1 MKLSITTILIN
12 LCYVNAWTFITQHSS
27 PYLVSSTRLHGLE
40 YSKGAEIFPPCNQ
53 KDFTLADSFPE
64 NTVPP
69 RVVGILK
76 DRGFDIENMVY
87 TEDSQVKY
95 VVGSRRNFLV
105 GASGALVGGAITAIL
120 SKQVSEKLAT
130 PTIFK
135 DMSIPDAVNW
145 IDQNCD
151 RRFYHAVVSADYN
164 FLYRGISVKS
174 LQNSIHYET
183 SEKDLLEIETYGTSE
198 ALEYFQTLEMVM
210 EKDVVKPSIGDLAT
224 SSVTEANKW
233 GTAASIWPMKGSH
246 YAWFQEKGLFYPR
259 TKRISRDELIVDGK
273 DCGKDSL
280 EDALRANNCEIM
292 ISTEG
297 YLVVPVKFDSDLR
310 DALKS
315 SFIV

>member
-1 MKLSITTILIN
+1 MKLSTTTILIN
-12 LCYVNAWTFITQHSS
+12 LCYVNAWTFITQQSNPHI
-27 PYLVSSTRLHGLE
+27 VSSTRLHGLE

-69 RVVGILK
+69 SVVGILK

-95 VVGSRRNFLV
+95 GFGSRRNFLV
-105 GASGALVGGAITAIL
+105 GASGALVGGAVTAIL
-120 SKQVSEKLAT
+120 SKQASEKLENIS
-130 PTIFK
+130 IFK
-135 DMSIPDAVNW
+135 AMSIPDAVNW

-151 RRFYHAVVSADYN
+151 RRFYHAVVSANYN

-174 LQNSIHYET
+174 LQNSIHYER
-183 SEKDLLEIETYGTSE
+183 SEKDLLEIETYGTKE

-224 SSVTEANKW
+224 SSITEANKW
-233 GTAASIWPMKGSH
+233 GAAASIWPIKGSH
-246 YAWFQEKGLFYPR
+246 YAWFQDKELFYPR
-259 TKRISRDELIVDGK
+259 SKRISRDELIVDGK

-292 ISTEG
+292 ISAEG
-297 YLVVPVKFDSDLR
+297 YLVVPVSFDSDLR

>member
-1 MKLSITTILIN
+1 
-12 LCYVNAWTFITQHSS
+12 VNAWTFITQQSNPHI
-27 PYLVSSTRLHGLE
+27 VSSTRLYGLE

-69 RVVGILK
+69 SVVGILK

-95 VVGSRRNFLV
+95 GFGSRRNFLV
-105 GASGALVGGAITAIL
+105 GASGALVGGAVTAIL
-120 SKQVSEKLAT
+120 SKQASEKLENIS
-130 PTIFK
+130 IFK
-135 DMSIPDAVNW
+135 AMSIPDAVNW

-183 SEKDLLEIETYGTSE
+183 SEKDLLEIETYGTKE
-198 ALEYFQTLEMVM
+198 ALEYLQTLEMVM

-224 SSVTEANKW
+224 SSITEANKW
-233 GTAASIWPMKGSH
+233 GAAASIWPIKGSH
-246 YAWFQEKGLFYPR
+246 YAWFQDKELFYPR
-259 TKRISRDELIVDGK
+259 SKRISRDELIVDGK

-292 ISTEG
+292 ISAEG
-297 YLVVPVKFDSDLR
+297 YLVVPVSFDSDLR

>member
-1 MKLSITTILIN
+1 
-12 LCYVNAWTFITQHSS
+12 VNAWTFITQQSNPHI
-27 PYLVSSTRLHGLE
+27 VSSTRLHGLE

-69 RVVGILK
+69 SVVGILK

-95 VVGSRRNFLV
+95 GFGSRRNFLV
-105 GASGALVGGAITAIL
+105 GASGALVGGAVTAIL
-120 SKQVSEKLAT
+120 SKQASEKLENIS
-130 PTIFK
+130 IFK
-135 DMSIPDAVNW
+135 AMSIPDAVNW

-151 RRFYHAVVSADYN
+151 RRFYHAVVSANYN

-174 LQNSIHYET
+174 LQNSIHYER
-183 SEKDLLEIETYGTSE
+183 SEKDLLEIETYGTKE

-224 SSVTEANKW
+224 SSITEANKW
-233 GTAASIWPMKGSH
+233 GAAASIWPIKGSH
-246 YAWFQEKGLFYPR
+246 YAWFQDKELFYPR
-259 TKRISRDELIVDGK
+259 SKRISRDELIVDGK

-292 ISTEG
+292 ISAEG
-297 YLVVPVKFDSDLR
+297 YLVVPVSFDSDLR